1 MGLNRRVFML
11 QLSAVS
17 GLGVTG
23 TAAYAQPVLSEA
35 DPMAKGM
42 GYRLDATKVDA
53 STYTK
58 YAAGQ
63 TCANCALY
71 KGAAGSVAGGC
82 SLFGNKQV
90 AAAGW
95 CNAWVKKG

>member
-1 MGLNRRVFML
+1 MYLNRRVFML

-17 GLGVTG
+17 GLGATG
-23 TAAYAQPVLSEA
+23 AIVHAQAVLSEA

-42 GYRLDATKVDA
+42 GYRLDATQVDK
-53 STYTK
+53 SK
-58 YAAGQ
+58 YAKYVAGQ

-71 KGAAGSVAGGC
+71 QGAAGSAMGGC

-90 AAAGW
+90 AGAGW